1 MSDRLRASL
10 DPLLRWETGLALVVV
25 IIGIAGASV
34 SSEFFT
40 SNNIFNLGLSYGEIA
55 IMTLPMTLIVI
66 SGEIDLSVA
75 SILGM
80 SSALL
85 GFLWARHWPM
95 LGIFLLVAV
104 VGLAAG
110 AINGLLVTRLGLPSL
125 AVTIGTLAVYRGIAT
140 ILLGPNTVA
149 NFPVT
154 YTNLGVNAFPFTG
167 NDLTYSAAI
176 FIVLAI
182 VFGVVL
188 HATPFG
194 RSVYAMGASV
204 EAAQFAGIR
213 VKRNKTLLFMT
224 SGLVC
229 ALAGVLLTF
238 RLNTAVQN
246 NGLGLEL
253 AVVAIVLLGGVSIF
267 GGKGTVIGVVLGVLA
282 FAGIQNALF
291 LTNFNQEAAGIVTGA
306 LLLLSV
312 FGRNA
317 ASFSSRLRA
326 WRPPALGGVAGSGP
340 ALAGDPGTR
349 PRSHPPDRGARSG
362 PRSPPSESASFSEPK
377 IERIQHMQ
385 LRQTAGLAVPLV
397 MASVLLAACSSSGS
411 SSTATSGA
419 SSSSS
424 ASSSGA
430 AGLKTGLKVFV
441 IPKNLGNNYFTTAD
455 SAKTGG
461 AIAALSALGETGTET
476 SGTAA
481 TPASQIPAI
490 QAAIS
495 KGANALIVSATDP
508 TALCPTL
515 NAAMKR
521 GITVVT
527 YDSDAPTCRD
537 LFINQASTAQIGT
550 SEVDVLAK
558 QLKQTGDIAI
568 VSATASATNQNAW
581 IGYMK
586 QELKKYPKMKLVST
600 VYGNDDPTTATQ
612 VTQGLLQQY
621 PNLMGIISPT
631 TVGIAAAA
639 AVLDTPKYRGKIAL
653 TGLGT
658 PDSLKKY
665 VSDGTIKEFVL
676 WKPNDLGYLAA
687 YAAVQIAS
695 GKLNGSQG
703 QTFTAGKLGSYTVGA
718 DKTVLLG
725 PPFVFTPANIGQF
738 NF

>member
-1 MSDRLRASL
+1 MSDRIRAWMG
-10 DPLLRWETGLALVVV
+10 PLLRWETGLALVVV
-25 IIGIAGASV
+25 IIGIVGASV
-34 SSEFFT
+34 SSQFFT

-85 GFLWARHWPM
+85 GYLWARHWPM

-182 VFGVVL
+182 VFGIVL
-188 HATPFG
+188 HATPFA

-213 VKRNKTLLFMT
+213 VKRNKTILFMT

-267 GGKGTVIGVVLGVLA
+267 GGKGTVVGVVLGVLA

-291 LTNFNQEAAGIVTGA
+291 LTDFNQEAAGIVTGA
-306 LLLLSV
+306 LPFLSV

-317 ASFSSRLRA
+317 ASLLSHCAVAASP
-326 WRPPALGGVAGSGP
+326 WGVGSGQHGQEP
-340 ALAGDPGTR
+340 ETGRDHTPLTAGPRQR
-349 PRSHPPDRGARSG
+349 PRPG
-362 PRSPPSESASFSEPK
+362 ESASFSEPK

-397 MASVLLAACSSSGS
+397 VASVLLAACSSSGS
-411 SSTATSGA
+411 RSSSTSGGT
-419 SSSSS
+419 SS
-424 ASSSGA
+424 ASASSGA
-430 AGLKTGLKVFV
+430 GGLKTGLKVFV

-490 QAAIS
+490 QGAIS

-550 SEVDVLAK
+550 ARSTCWL
-558 QLKQTGDIAI
+558 QLNQTGDIAI
-568 VSATASATNQNAW
+568 VSATASPRT
-581 IGYMK
+581 
-586 QELKKYPKMKLVST
+586 
-600 VYGNDDPTTATQ
+600 
-612 VTQGLLQQY
+612 
-621 PNLMGIISPT
+621 
-631 TVGIAAAA
+631 
-639 AVLDTPKYRGKIAL
+639 R
-653 TGLGT
+653 T
-658 PDSLKKY
+658 PDRVHEAGAEEVPEDEAGLDRLRQRRPDHRDPGDPGAATA
-665 VSDGTIKEFVL
+665 VPEPQGHH
-676 WKPNDLGYLAA
+676 LADHRRDR
-687 YAAVQIAS
+687 
-695 GKLNGSQG
+695 GRGGGS
-703 QTFTAGKLGSYTVGA
+703 
-718 DKTVLLG
+718 
-725 PPFVFTPANIGQF
+725 
-738 NF
+738 